1 MQKKMNPW
9 LEIKLNDYESHMA
22 LSSIAQAQYLSR
34 VFSTAIEKYSSKT
47 VAILGCAGGNG
58 LEVIS
63 NSNVERVVC
72 VDINPDYVAASKKRF
87 SGSFKQCEFLCCDI
101 LSSSFSITPVDLIFA
116 GLIFEYVDYNAAL
129 SNICKVINPSGKLVV
144 VLQLPSENIPEI
156 SPSQYTSL
164 NKLNGIFNFVSPNGF
179 QEAAKLHQFEVIESK
194 MTTLESGKS
203 FQEMVFRKE

>member
-1 MQKKMNPW
+1 MNPW

-22 LSSIAQAQYLSR
+22 LSSIAQAQYLSL
-34 VFSTAIEKYSSKT
+34 VIAQAVQTYSTKS

-63 NSNVERVVC
+63 NSKVERIVC
-72 VDINPDYVAASKKRF
+72 VDINPAYIGAAKERFASKFRQ
-87 SGSFKQCEFLCCDI
+87 SEFLCADI
-101 LSSSFSITPVDLIFA
+101 LSSSFSFKPVDLIFS
-116 GLIFEYVDYNAAL
+116 GLIFEYIDYNIAL
-129 SNICKVINPSGKLVV
+129 ANICKVINPFGNLVV
-144 VLQLPSENIPEI
+144 VLQLPSESISEI

-164 NKLNGIFNFVSPNGF
+164 NKLSEIFKFVSPNDF

-194 MTTLESGKS
+194 LTTLESGKS